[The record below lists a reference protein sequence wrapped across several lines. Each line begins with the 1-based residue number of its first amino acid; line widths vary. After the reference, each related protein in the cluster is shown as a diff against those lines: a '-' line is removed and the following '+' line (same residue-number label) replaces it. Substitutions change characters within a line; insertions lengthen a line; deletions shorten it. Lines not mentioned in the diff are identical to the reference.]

1 MAGTSRR
8 GSSKSASPGQ
18 TEPLQGLHFSSLCV
32 DVADK
37 RILWDVTG
45 HSLPGRVLAIM
56 GPSGEPVVGACY
68 RHGRSTGHLPVA
80 VKAVHMLVRVMDLRD
95 MPYKTPS
102 GRGDEICTAGFVNL
116 LVIFPLSELN

>member
-1 MAGTSRR
+1 MFVMGELSVPMAGTSRC

-18 TEPLQGLHFSSLCV
+18 TEPLQGLHFSSVCV

-56 GPSGEPVVGACY
+56 GPSGEPVVGACCRQMAGQQCTRMSY
-68 RHGRSTGHLPVA
+68 ILA
-80 VKAVHMLVRVMDLRD
+80 VTQWLNSRVD
-95 MPYKTPS
+95 
-102 GRGDEICTAGFVNL
+102 NL
-116 LVIFPLSELN
+116 